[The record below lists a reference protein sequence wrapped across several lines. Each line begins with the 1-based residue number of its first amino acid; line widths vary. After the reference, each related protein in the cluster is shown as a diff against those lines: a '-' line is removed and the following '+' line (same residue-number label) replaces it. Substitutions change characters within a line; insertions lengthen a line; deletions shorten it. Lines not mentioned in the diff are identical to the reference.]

1 MRFRM
6 LVVLALVS
14 LGAPLSAWAG
24 DVPPVTT
31 IGGEA
36 GELLKKWFAEGSAA
50 GNVGDVYDNR
60 DREHSGLNMK
70 MFPQLGKH
78 EYSKE
83 ELEKRQD
90 WAFFGGVRKGIVFG
104 NSSTSAG
111 AYQGGSNPR
120 QAYAN
125 PKGLEV
131 LYRQYISNNVYMYP
145 EHRDHDPGHNGSND
159 GYGDLY
165 PTNTPFV
172 IISQGSS
179 GSDQPFMRAV
189 PLMLAAMRP
198 DVKKKLAET
207 GQLMSAV
214 QMILRYTQ
222 KHLADPAKDYLTGKA
237 HATVFEGS
245 GVQDAVIAKMAHE
258 ITIETLP
265 PQVKL
270 KVVSEDQPKD
280 GLDFFEPGATEVH
293 ATLPGVVSRI
303 FRGRQQ
309 TRKMTVSAE
318 ESSDPNAKPLKYHWS
333 VLRGDESRIKIT
345 PKNESGSIV
354 EIQVGHHERRPIAPG
369 SNMESTRVDIGAFV
383 HNGTYFSAPAF
394 VTYMFLDNE
403 ARTYADDGKILEIGY
418 KSGETTLSIP
428 DWNKLFALLEGEATT
443 WPVKLLR
450 KELEKEIPGLI
461 AAGREYAPLVKA
473 AGEAEA
479 ANRTAQEA
487 VNKANATLKDAE
499 KKEQD
504 AKTAAG
510 ATPDDAQKSA
520 LKDAEEKKT
529 AAAAERKT
537 LEDTRREVEK
547 KRNTAKEAAEKFLRN
562 KCTDLSEPPQT
573 VVEAAFARWRQ
584 EPTFITTYHSELQAF
599 LQSPEGKGR
608 ANAYKSARQKLAAQ
622 GIAKGADDATPEILW
637 LRGDRT
643 KITRFEAAMLERCNG
658 ELLGQVLFPDV
669 VRAEFKVNYVQP
681 EIAEAPNWRDVYRY
695 APDGTPLGWTRYGD
709 GEPADFNAEGLR
721 ILTKDEK
728 GRCQSA
734 RTVVYEPEKIEREEM
749 RKKGWPYWRKTSQ
762 IAGTETRFY
771 KYESDQDV
779 VGKLDRTE
787 KAEEKKPEEKTETP
801 KAPEKQE
808 K

>member
-1 MRFRM
+1 MRFSH
-6 LVVLALVS
+6 LLAGALVYGS
-14 LGAPLSAWAG
+14 LLLSAA

-36 GELLKKWFAEGSAA
+36 GDLLKKWFAEGTAA
-50 GNVGDVYDNR
+50 GNVGDIYDNR

-83 ELEKRQD
+83 ELDKRMD

-131 LYRQYISNNVYMYP
+131 LYRQYVSNNVYMYP

-189 PLMLAAMRP
+189 PLMLASLRP

-207 GQLMSAV
+207 GQLMSVV

-237 HATVFEGS
+237 HPTVFEGS
-245 GVQDAVIAKMAHE
+245 SVQDAVIAKMAHE
-258 ITIETLP
+258 ITVETLP
-265 PQVKL
+265 PQVKIDIV
-270 KVVSEDQPKD
+270 KEDQLKD
-280 GLDFFEPGATEVH
+280 GLDFFEPGATEGH
-293 ATLPGVVSRI
+293 ATLPVLIARI
-303 FRGRQQ
+303 FRGHQQ
-309 TRKMTVSAE
+309 TRTMTVSAE
-318 ESSDPNAKPLKYHWS
+318 GSGDPNNKPLKYHWV
-333 VLRGDESRIKIT
+333 VLRGDASRIKIT

-354 EIQVGHHERRPIAPG
+354 EIQVGYHERRPISAG

-403 ARTYADDGKILEIGY
+403 ARTYRDDGKVLEIGY
-418 KSGETTLSIP
+418 KTGDTQLSIQ
-428 DWNKLFALLEGEATT
+428 DWPKFFALMEGEAKT

-450 KELEKEIPGLI
+450 EELKEAVAALA
-461 AAGREYAPLVKA
+461 AAGKEYEPLMKA
-473 AGEAEA
+473 ASEGEG

-504 AKTAAG
+504 AKTAAA
-510 ATPDDAQKSA
+510 ATPDDAQKAA
-520 LKDAEEKKT
+520 LKEAEAARV
-529 AAAAERKT
+529 AAADERKK

-547 KRNTAKEAAEKFLRN
+547 KRNAAKEATEKFLRD
-562 KCTDLSEPPQT
+562 KREGLPQPIQAT
-573 VVEAAFARWRQ
+573 VEAAFLRVLKDPDFMVAQ
-584 EPTFITTYHSELQAF
+584 HSALSAYQ
-599 LQSPEGKGR
+599 LTPEGKGT
-608 ANAYKSARQKLAAQ
+608 AGAYKSALGKLPAL
-622 GIAKGADDATPEILW
+622 GIAEPIKNDEAPKVLW
-637 LRGDRT
+637 LRGEKAKAT
-643 KITRFEAAMLERCNG
+643 AFERAMLERCNA
-658 ELLGQVLFPDV
+658 ELLGALYPGI

-681 EIAEAPNWRDVYRY
+681 EIAEAPAWRDVYRY
-695 APDGTPLGWTRYGD
+695 APNGTLLGWMRYGV
-709 GEPADFNAEGLR
+709 GEPSDFNAEGLQV
-721 ILTKDEK
+721 LTKDDK
-728 GRCQSA
+728 GRPLSA
-734 RTVVYEPEKIEREEM
+734 RTVVYESEKIEREEM
-749 RKKGWPYWRKTSQ
+749 RKKGWPYWRKTNQ
-762 IAGTETRFY
+762 APGNETRFY
-771 KYESDQDV
+771 KYESDQDF
-779 VGKLDRTE
+779 VGKVERTE
-787 KAEEKKPEEKTETP
+787 KAEEKKPDEKKPEEK
-801 KAPEKQE
+801 KDEKSE